1 MRHSINS
8 QVKHLGHIGY
18 SIKKEF
24 RGKGFGRIGL
34 HLAIKEL
41 RKILPNEEKEIF
53 VTTYNYNIS
62 SIMILISNGFFNYA
76 NNNDIELYFS
86 VNKNNNIWIHQIP
99 FDELN
104 NIVCIFKDYI
114 KFLKNENLSEFNDN
128 IINENLFKKYIENNL
143 LYGIY
148 EDDILL
154 GFCVYE
160 KIENDVL
167 LINYITINLKIE
179 GKDIELKLIN
189 YGIEH
194 GKGKGCKIIR
204 IIVNDKMV
212 NIKKFIEEKRFEFKK
227 NENIKISNFD
237 LIKSIYEKLI

>member
-1 MRHSINS
+1 
-8 QVKHLGHIGY
+8 
-18 SIKKEF
+18 
-24 RGKGFGRIGL
+24 
-34 HLAIKEL
+34 
-41 RKILPNEEKEIF
+41 
-53 VTTYNYNIS
+53 
-62 SIMILISNGFFNYA
+62 MILISNGFFNYA
-76 NNNDIELYFS
+76 NKNDIELYFS

-104 NIVCIFKDYI
+104 NIVCIFNDYI
-114 KFLKNENLSEFNDN
+114 KFLK
-128 IINENLFKKYIENNL
+128 NENLFKKYIENNL

-194 GKGKGCKIIR
+194 GKEKGCKIIR